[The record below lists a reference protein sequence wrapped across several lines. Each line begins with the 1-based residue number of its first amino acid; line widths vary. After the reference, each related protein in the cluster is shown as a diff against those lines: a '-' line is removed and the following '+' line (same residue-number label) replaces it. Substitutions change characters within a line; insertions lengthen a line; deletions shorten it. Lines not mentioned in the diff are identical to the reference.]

1 MEVHCRSHLDRH
13 LQNSLHVPKQ
23 SHYPNDHYHAPDL
36 CRASRQGEEMAFR
49 FALEVEDAVL
59 VGLVRFL
66 ANLLGELIGL
76 RSRLDHSYKLV
87 PGMFVLV

>member
-1 MEVHCRSHLDRH
+1 
-13 LQNSLHVPKQ
+13 
-23 SHYPNDHYHAPDL
+23 
-36 CRASRQGEEMAFR
+36 MAFR